1 MQAHEMARQ
10 RAETL
15 ATRARQ
21 VGLAKAVEEATELKD
36 ILQAAD
42 QAASQ
47 PAESG
52 VPPMPTQYVQDLQP
66 FTPNKITRLAP
77 FLQKLGRVQE
87 IPQAIFAMAAMP
99 VDPATPY
106 RAKSLP
112 QANQFRWVVAELL
125 EIKPL
130 YAGSFEAQLAKSLR
144 EDWSKQQKFYTAWNA
159 PEYLKQRT
167 GFVPD
172 PATTAKSPTPSP

>member
-1 MQAHEMARQ
+1 MARQ
-10 RAETL
+10 RAEAL
-15 ATRARQ
+15 ATSARQ

-36 ILQAAD
+36 ILQAGD

-47 PAESG
+47 PTESG
-52 VPPMPTQYVQDLQP
+52 VPPVPTQYVQDLQP
-66 FTPNKITRLAP
+66 FTPNKIVRQSQ
-77 FLQKLGRVQE
+77 FLQKLGRVYDVPRE
-87 IPQAIFAMAAMP
+87 IFALAELPA
-99 VDPATPY
+99 DAATPY

-112 QANQFRWVVAELL
+112 QASQFRWVVAELL

-144 EDWSKQQKFYTAWNA
+144 GDWSKQQQFYTAWNA
-159 PEYLKQRT
+159 PEYLKQRA

-172 PATTAKSPTPSP
+172 PATTEKSPTPSP